1 MLGRPTHR
9 IAAALAHDGL
19 DLADGTLAGVLAACS
34 DLLAPLAAKITER
47 NAEAAHLHVDETRWQ
62 VYATVEGK
70 DSHRWWLW
78 VFAGPDTTVFTI
90 APSRSLK
97 VLTTQLGV
105 QVIRTPAHCPTRCP
119 AGGGCCCPRTSTPST
134 NRWAAWTESTTSGA
148 GATSAATSS
157 ALATPTPTCRRGP
170 RPGWSGSARSTAPTP
185 R

>member
-1 MLGRPTHR
+1 
-9 IAAALAHDGL
+9 
-19 DLADGTLAGVLAACS
+19 VLAACS

-97 VLTTQLGV
+97 VLLAQLGV
-105 QVIRTPAHCPTRCP
+105 VLDPDTARCPMRCP
-119 AGGGCCCPRTSTPST
+119 AGGGFCCPRTSTPST
-134 NRWAAWTESTTSGA
+134 NRWAAWTGWTTCGA
-148 GATSAATSS
+148 GAIMPSRR
-157 ALATPTPTCRRGP
+157 LCRYLGGSRWWRGVVV
-170 RPGWSGSARSTAPTP
+170 GLGSA
-185 R
+185 